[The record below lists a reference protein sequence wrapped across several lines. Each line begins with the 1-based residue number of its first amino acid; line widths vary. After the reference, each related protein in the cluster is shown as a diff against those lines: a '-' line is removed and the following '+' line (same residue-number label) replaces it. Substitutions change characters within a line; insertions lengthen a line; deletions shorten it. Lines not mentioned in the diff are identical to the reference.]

1 MHYFTDFLANFWQV
15 ILDAGPW
22 LLLGLVAAGLMK
34 AFIPD
39 DWMARWLGQR
49 GFGSVFKAALIGTPL
64 PLCSCGVLP
73 AALALRKQGASRGAT
88 VSFLVATPVNG
99 VDSISVSY
107 ALLGPFLAIV
117 RPIVGMACA
126 ILAGMLSE
134 LSPRGSEVSAGGEAK
149 SCCGGSMVEPKPESE
164 PEHSC
169 CCASKKTTAQPEP
182 APEAPGCCS
191 SKKAPARPGLW
202 SRLGGGLNYAMS
214 NILDEIALWMLVGLL
229 AAAAV
234 VTFVPADALASW
246 GSGPIAM
253 LAMVAIGIPMYIC
266 ATASIPLA
274 TSLLLA
280 GVSPGTVLVF
290 LLAGPATNLGSL
302 AVIRK
307 NIGTPATIAYLVGL
321 CGGAIGFG
329 LLTDLLVK
337 HWNISVAA
345 QVEHAHQ
352 MLPIWVALPAAI
364 VLIVLSIRPLR
375 NFVFSLFGGRD
386 APAGAHHEST
396 ASS

>member
-1 MHYFTDFLANFWQV
+1 
-15 ILDAGPW
+15 
-22 LLLGLVAAGLMK
+22 
-34 AFIPD
+34 
-39 DWMARWLGQR
+39 
-49 GFGSVFKAALIGTPL
+49 
-64 PLCSCGVLP
+64 
-73 AALALRKQGASRGAT
+73 
-88 VSFLVATPVNG
+88 VNG

-134 LSPRGSEVSAGGEAK
+134 LSPHADEAPQAGKAK
-149 SCCGGSMVEPKPESE
+149 SCCGGAEPQPE

-169 CCASKKTTAQPEP
+169 CC
-182 APEAPGCCS
+182 S
-191 SKKAPARPGLW
+191 SKKATPEPAATKSCCSASNAEPEPEVSSCCSSTKQAPAKAGWW
-202 SRLGGGLNYAMS
+202 SRLTGGLSYAMT

-253 LAMVAIGIPMYIC
+253 LVMIAIGIPMYIC

-290 LLAGPATNLGSL
+290 LLAGPATNIGSL
-302 AVIRK
+302 VVIRK
-307 NIGTPATIAYLVGL
+307 NIGTPATVAYLIGL

-329 LLTDLLVK
+329 LLTDVLVK
-337 HWNISVAA
+337 YWSISVES
-345 QVEHAHQ
+345 QVAHAHD
-352 MLPIWVALPAAI
+352 MLPAWISLPASI
-364 VLIVLSIRPLR
+364 LLIVLAIRPLR
-375 NFVFSLFGGRD
+375 NVVFSLFGRRSPA
-386 APAGAHHEST
+386 APHPHESP